1 MKAKIKS
8 TNEIKDFKKG
18 VFEYLC
24 EDGKFYKEYELE
36 FIDKVYVRDISDNM
50 KDMPI
55 EFSRMVDE
63 NFDELI

>member
-8 TNEIKDFKKG
+8 TNEIKEFKKG

-24 EDGKFYKEYELE
+24 EDGEFYKDHELE
-36 FIDKVYVRDISDNM
+36 FIDNVIVRDILENM

-55 EFSRMVDE
+55 EYSRMVDE
-63 NFDELI
+63 NFDKLI

>member
-24 EDGKFYKEYELE
+24 EDGEFYKEYELE
-36 FIDKVYVRDISDNM
+36 FIDKVCVRNILENM
-50 KDMPI
+50 ESMPL

-63 NFDELI
+63 HFDELI